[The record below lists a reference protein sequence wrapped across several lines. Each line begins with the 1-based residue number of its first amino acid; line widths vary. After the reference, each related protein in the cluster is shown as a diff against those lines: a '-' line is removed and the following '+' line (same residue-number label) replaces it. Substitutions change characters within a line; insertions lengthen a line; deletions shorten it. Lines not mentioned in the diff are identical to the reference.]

1 MGSDSGSGGRP
12 DIRRSGSDERPG
24 LRRPGSDG
32 RPGFRRPGSDRRP
45 GFRRRDHSVAPWI
58 RTRLRTAP
66 GAAVALA
73 LLVMATACLA
83 AAFPRAVERYEDAGL
98 RRAVVDATAP
108 RTSLQVSAPQPGTY
122 IPQSERESAV
132 SPDSMRKSYERLL
145 NVVERPLAV
154 DPAQS
159 TYGVRNVNN
168 LEAAE
173 TWLPMPSGL
182 PAQMSLAAQSGLA
195 EHSRMSAGRL
205 PRAGGTVTAATR
217 EVEAAVTTETAKRLH
232 IKVGSVIHVPG
243 VQRDPL
249 AVRITGIVVPRDPE
263 GAYWTTQP
271 LLRTPSLIRPPTQG
285 AEPETYWLG
294 ALLLPPAAAPVLL
307 GTPGEPA
314 RYWLLTPD
322 PAALTAHDLPRLGS
336 AVASLESGPG
346 LVKVRAS
353 TDADTGVSTD
363 LDEVL
368 ASYAELRS
376 GVRPLVSVA
385 AFGTGAV
392 AVVVLLMAG
401 RLTADRRRTELAL
414 LRARGAS
421 LRGLTRRLLSE
432 TAVVA
437 LPAGALGLA
446 GALLLVPYGRAP
458 YAVGAALAV
467 TLLACAALPLRAL
480 AAHRVVGVHG
490 AREDLTSVRP
500 SRRRT
505 IAELTLLV
513 LASAAV
519 LALRSRGT
527 SGTSDEAL
535 DSGTS
540 GDLGSSGDQLVAMAP
555 VLIGVI
561 AALVLVRLYPL
572 PLRWLARP
580 AGRLRGAIGHLSLA
594 RAGRTSVST
603 VLPLLALLTALTT
616 AAFGGSVLAGV
627 ADARDRAAV
636 LNLGA
641 DARVEAEGPLPAS
654 LPERVRSA
662 PGVQEVTPLSIA
674 YEAKPGAGVE
684 SVPLAGVDPE
694 GYARLAGRTGLGAF
708 PAAELKASP
717 ANGPSKPGTD
727 GGPSKPGDSGPS
739 ESSADGSAKPGTE
752 DSAESGGSGSAKA
765 PLPALASSAVTDRYG
780 TSPFSLR
787 LSDGSDVTVRITL
800 VRDLTPALP
809 GTDFLIV
816 DRAGLGTVAARP
828 TTLLVTGDEVS
839 GAALRKAVAATTGSG
854 ADVGADTGA
863 TARADVRLR
872 SEERAQYVDSPL
884 QSGAERVYTAAVA
897 AGSGYAVLALLLALV
912 RAAPERAALL
922 ARLRTMG
929 LTRSQGRRLLVL
941 EALPQALLAAAGGVL
956 TGWAAV
962 RLLAPGINLTSIA
975 LATPG
980 GAPPTGTA
988 ALHTDPASLFLPA
1001 LTVLLLATGIAA
1013 GQAWWTGR
1021 RGSVRELRAGDSR

>member
-24 LRRPGSDG
+24 FRRPGSGGRPAFRRPGSDG
-32 RPGFRRPGSDRRP
+32 LP

-98 RRAVVDATAP
+98 RQAVVDATAP

-195 EHSRMSAGRL
+195 EHSRTSAGRL

-249 AVRITGIVVPRDPE
+249 AVRITGIVAPRDPE
-263 GAYWTTQP
+263 GVYWTTQP

-314 RYWLLTPD
+314 RYWLLSPD
-322 PAALTAHDLPRLGS
+322 PDALTAHDLPRLGS

-368 ASYAELRS
+368 TSYAELRS

-421 LRGLTRRLLSE
+421 LRGLTRRLLTE

-490 AREDLTSVRP
+490 AREDLASVRP

-708 PAAELKASP
+708 PAGELKASP

-727 GGPSKPGDSGPS
+727 G
-739 ESSADGSAKPGTE
+739 GSAKPGTE

-765 PLPALASSAVTDRYG
+765 PLPALASSAVADRYG

-839 GAALRKAVAATTGSG
+839 GAALRKAVAAATGSG
-854 ADVGADTGA
+854 AGAGADTGA
-863 TARADVRLR
+863 AARADVRLR

-962 RLLAPGINLTSIA
+962 RLLAPGIDLTSIA